1 MSTKKSVKKQSEMK
15 TEAEINSDEIP
26 FKIPDNWKWV
36 KLGNILEIARGGS
49 PRPIKKYL
57 TDSEDGINWIKISD
71 ADKNGKYINYTK
83 EKIIKEG
90 ISRSRFVHCGD
101 FLLTNSMSFGRP
113 YILNTDGCIHDGWL
127 VLSKYDLCYNKDFLF
142 YLLSSQFAYR
152 QFSSMATGSVVKN
165 LSTDK
170 VENSI
175 FPLPPLE
182 EQKLIAAKIES
193 EFQKIDNALNKL
205 NIIKDQI
212 KQYKQSVLK
221 YAFDENNSFAK
232 GSNYEPYEWEEKI
245 LNDIIDKSKNAIK
258 RGPFGSSLKKEFFV
272 ENGIRV
278 FEQYNPINNDPY
290 WCRYRITKEKYEEL
304 KEFKCKEGDFLISC
318 SGTMGKIIELPNG
331 VEEGIINQALLKI
344 TIDRNIINN
353 RYFVFLFRSPKFQNK
368 ILGTA
373 RGAAIQNIASV
384 KELKNIKI
392 KLPNIELQKT
402 IADNIQN
409 IFDKVDNIENNIN
422 ENIDKLNV
430 LKQAVLK
437 KAFEGKLI

>member
-1 MSTKKSVKKQSEMK
+1 M
-15 TEAEINSDEIP
+15 EIVEESSINADEIP
-26 FKIPDNWKWV
+26 FKIPDNWKWI
-36 KLGNILEIARGGS
+36 KLGNILKIARGGS

-182 EQKLIAAKIES
+182 EQKLIVEKIES
-193 EFQKIDNALNKL
+193 EFQKIDEALTKL
-205 NIIKDQI
+205 NIIKEQI

-232 GSNYEPYEWEEKI
+232 GSNYEPYEWEKKI
-245 LNDIIDKSKNAIK
+245 LNDVTIK
-258 RGPFGSSLKKEFFV
+258 INDGTHKTPTYTK
-272 ENGIRV
+272 NGIPFISV
-278 FEQYNPINNDPY
+278 KDIYNKEIHFDDCKYISEEEHNILYKRCNPEKGDVL
-290 WCRYRITKEKYEEL
+290 ITK
-304 KEFKCKEGDFLISC
+304 
-318 SGTMGKIIELPNG
+318 SGTIGRTA
-331 VEEGIINQALLKI
+331 VINIDTIFSLFVSVALLKPN
-344 TIDRNIINN
+344 TNIINSYYLMYSLDN
-353 RYFVFLFRSPKFQNK
+353 YILNIDIKQN
-368 ILGTA
+368 
-373 RGAAIQNIASV
+373 V
-384 KELKNIKI
+384 KGGVIKNLHIEDLKMIKI
-392 KLPNIELQKT
+392 KLPSIELQKN

-409 IFDKVDNIENNIN
+409 IFEKIDNIQNNIN
-422 ENIDKLNV
+422 QNIDKLNI
-430 LKQAVLK
+430 LKQAILK